1 MSESNYQQE
10 EAMPDVKAKKFLAIP
25 RDAFELL
32 TRRHVELA
40 DATED
45 ATNACAESGQA
56 VYVVELRAIAS
67 RADRPVKVTKL

>member
-1 MSESNYQQE
+1 MGRNNQQE
-10 EAMPDVKAKKFLAIP
+10 EAMPDVKVKKFLAIP

-32 TRRHVELA
+32 MRRHAELA

-56 VYVVELRAIAS
+56 FYVVELRAIAS